1 MNVLPGVDLVGSGW
15 LGFSLTDAHDCNVF
29 LLHSRGEAVL
39 IDAGCGLAGQQIV
52 DHIRAAGVE
61 PSSVSRVLLTHS
73 HADHAA
79 GAGELA
85 RLLGAEVVAS
95 AHTGDVVVRG
105 DEVASGL
112 ASARVAGVYTEA
124 VRFSE
129 ASAVRPIDD
138 APISVG
144 DIKIRAISTPGHA
157 AGHLCYLAELDGTTA
172 LFSGDLV
179 FTRGRVA
186 ILATP
191 DTDVGELAAS
201 IRRVAALE
209 PDALL
214 PGHGTFALDKASA
227 HLDAAITAFAM
238 HQLPDGLL

>member
-15 LGFSLTDAHDCNVF
+15 LGFSLTDPHDCNVF
-29 LLHSRGEAVL
+29 LVHSRGDAIL
-39 IDAGCGLAGQQIV
+39 IDAGCGLASEQIV
-52 DHIRAAGVE
+52 AQIRAAGLD
-61 PSSVSRVLLTHS
+61 PASVSRVLLTHS

-79 GAGELA
+79 GAGDLA
-85 RLLGAEVVAS
+85 RLLGADVRAS
-95 AHTGDVVVRG
+95 AHTGDVVARG

-112 ASARVAGVYTEA
+112 ASARVAGVYPEA

-129 ASAVRPIDD
+129 ASVVGSIDD

-144 DIKIRAISTPGHA
+144 DIKVRAISTPGHA
-157 AGHLCYLAELDGTTA
+157 AGHLCFVADLDGVKV

-186 ILATP
+186 ILGTP
-191 DTDVGELAAS
+191 DSDVGELAAS

-209 PDALL
+209 PDVLL
-214 PGHGTFALDKASA
+214 PGHGTFALDNAAA